1 MSIVDNL
8 FKFELFAVPVWNK
21 ARRAVKNKDV
31 DLFRKRW
38 PIWSQRLQHFPE
50 IEAELFSEMFKEKDL
65 PGLQPYQKDFLEIFF
80 EHTQLKKTNSFVAT
94 TLSRLC
100 LSHNWEALGEIERY
114 IPFNAATHTLIAC
127 AMAHEATA
135 SFWDRALSR
144 SRIGMDDV
152 CHYIQNTDL
161 QPYDKLD
168 QLWQKSMFRSNS
180 DFSRELNIYGFYVAK
195 DISGY
200 NSVLPNFERES
211 LWDYAVL
218 AMPND
223 QVVQEIVNIH
233 PLPDDQLT
241 PIFLR
246 KFPLSADFVYDLTKN
261 GAPFCV
267 SLQNILEN
275 PVTVTSENIVEILN
289 ETSPIVAPAFKTAFE
304 RIANEQQ
311 RERLMQT
318 VNPPQCVSRRKM

>member
-8 FKFELFAVPVWNK
+8 FKFELFAVPVWKK
-21 ARRAVKNKDV
+21 AQRVVKNKDV

-38 PIWSQRLQHFPE
+38 PIWSQRLHHFPE
-50 IEAELFSEMFKEKDL
+50 IEAELFSEIFKEKDIA
-65 PGLQPYQKDFLEIFF
+65 GLQPYQKDFLKIFF

-100 LSHNWEALGEIERY
+100 LSHNWEALEEIEKY
-114 IPFNAATHTLIAC
+114 LPFNTATHTVMAC

-135 SFWDRALSR
+135 SFWERALSR
-144 SRIGMDDV
+144 PRMEMEDV
-152 CHYIQNTDL
+152 CKYIQKTNL
-161 QPYDKLD
+161 QPYDKLN

-180 DFSRELNIYGFYVAK
+180 DFSKELNIYGFYIAK
-195 DISGY
+195 DISSHT
-200 NSVLPNFERES
+200 SVLPNFERES

-223 QVVQEIVNIH
+223 QVLQKIVNTYS
-233 PLPDDQLT
+233 LPDDQLT

-246 KFPLSADFVYDLTKN
+246 KFPLSADFVYDLAKKD
-261 GAPFCV
+261 APLCL

-275 PVTVTSENIVEILN
+275 PVTVTPDNIVEIL
-289 ETSPIVAPAFKTAFE
+289 EDTSPFVAPAFATAFE
-304 RIANEQQ
+304 QIANEQQ

-318 VNPPQCVSRRKM
+318 VHTPQVVSRRKM